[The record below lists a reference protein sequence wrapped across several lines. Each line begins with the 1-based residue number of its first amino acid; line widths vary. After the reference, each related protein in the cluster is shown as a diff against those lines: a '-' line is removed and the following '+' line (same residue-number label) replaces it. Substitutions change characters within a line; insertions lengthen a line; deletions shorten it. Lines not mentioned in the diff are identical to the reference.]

1 MPMMM
6 ATIVPVD
13 MARNVLV
20 VIVDSH
26 IMIHARAIAGL
37 ADVLAAR
44 ISTIYFF
51 CFLNF
56 ASLSGPSIFS

>member
-20 VIVDSH
+20 VILDSR
-26 IMIHARAIAGL
+26 IMFHARAIAGL
-37 ADVLAAR
+37 AAAR
-44 ISTIYFF
+44 LQGGRDEHEST
-51 CFLNF
+51 NVGHMW
-56 ASLSGPSIFS
+56 AVTPEG